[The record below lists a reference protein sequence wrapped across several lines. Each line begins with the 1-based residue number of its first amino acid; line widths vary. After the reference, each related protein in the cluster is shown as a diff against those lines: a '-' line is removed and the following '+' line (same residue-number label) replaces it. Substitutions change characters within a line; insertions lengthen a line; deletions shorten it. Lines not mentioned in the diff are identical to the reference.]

1 MDTKE
6 LSVEQENVTVEVM
19 DEQDENSGIE
29 ADAQPAVDT
38 PSDSYIYKAPGRRTI
53 ALVMV
58 LSFVV
63 PVIIMALAF
72 LKVRISPNG
81 RYTVLIYDMQAQY
94 MPVYASLRYLGK
106 SDHSFLY
113 SFFGSLGNNTLLDY
127 KSYLANPLLWL
138 TVLFPLEQ
146 LPNVLYFIT
155 LFFVGL
161 CGLSFSVFLLFG
173 RKKDR
178 GYRYPLFI
186 LILSWCYALTSFNV
200 AYSMCINWLLEVA
213 LLPIILLGIERML
226 EGKKGAIYVLGLTYA
241 LYNSDQLPYIS
252 GVFSVLYLLYRLPD
266 SHVKKG
272 KVLLRFAINSL
283 LSLGLSCP
291 VFIPM
296 VANILAGRMKTY
308 DPMEGKFFYFP
319 IWESF
324 KQLLSC
330 HYDTIKE
337 AGLPNIFCGSF
348 VPILAI
354 IGLVKGKR
362 TNRERLAAIGILC
375 FFFLSFCIVPLNQFW
390 HGFTEP
396 NAFPVRYA
404 YTFCA
409 FVLILAYDSAAYL
422 YRTVSA
428 PGKIGMCIPA
438 IVVTVTFAELYL
450 NSGYMLTSNNLFLGY
465 KNNMEYQVYLREVS
479 DVMEHVDDDDFYR
492 IGRDITYTSNDGMLW
507 GYNGIEYFSSMFERN
522 TMNLL
527 GMLGYSQN
535 EHMLRDYGGTPL
547 VESLLGVKY
556 KIMNEPGNF
565 WSYDSIY
572 SNNSFDLQLNPDAL
586 SVGFLGDLNG
596 VPADEAGELQD
607 GINDHNSFPL
617 QEYIISDLTGSRAN
631 IYESIDYDIEDFASD
646 EYSRKIR
653 ITFEAD
659 EKKPIWLYC
668 KDTDGVNVFTNKKA
682 EEVPDHVELMIN
694 GNQKYAFMDPLST
707 MCTYIGE
714 FEAGEKV
721 VIEAAS
727 TIWFDDP
734 WIVYC
739 DPAACQKAL
748 DNLKKNEMTVTEH
761 HSGHISGIVNV
772 PEENRALILTLPYM
786 AGYTIKVDD
795 VITDYGAYRDSLVAL
810 PLSVGEHTVD
820 ISFFPPGLKAG
831 LIICA
836 ISMVLTAVILAF
848 PVKSGVEG
856 SVSEH
861 EEM

>member
-1 MDTKE
+1 
-6 LSVEQENVTVEVM
+6 VEQENVAADVMNDQDGNTVV
-19 DEQDENSGIE
+19 E
-29 ADAQPAVDT
+29 AIDQPAT
-38 PSDSYIYKAPGRRTI
+38 EAKSDSYIYEAPDKRTI

-58 LSFVV
+58 LSFVI

-81 RYTVLIYDMQAQY
+81 RFTVLIYDMQAQY

-106 SDHSFLY
+106 TDHSFFY
-113 SFFGSLGNNTLLDY
+113 SFFGALGNNTLLVY
-127 KSYLANPLLWL
+127 KSYFANPLLWL

-161 CGLSFSVFLLFG
+161 CGLSFSTFLFFG

-178 GYRYPLFI
+178 DSKYPLFV
-186 LILSWCYALTSFNV
+186 LVLSCCYALTSFNV
-200 AYSMCINWLLEVA
+200 AYSMCINWLLEVS
-213 LLPIILLGIERML
+213 LLPIILLGIERMI
-226 EGKKGAIYVLGLTYA
+226 EGKKGAIYVLALTYA

-252 GVFSVLYLLYRLPD
+252 GIFATLYLFFRLSD
-266 SHVKKG
+266 AKERKIR
-272 KVLLRFAINSL
+272 VLIRFGVCSL
-283 LSLGLSCP
+283 LSLGLACP
-291 VFIPM
+291 VFVPM
-296 VANILAGRMKTY
+296 IVNIMAGRMKTY
-308 DPMEGKFFYFP
+308 DTMEGKFFYFP

-354 IGLVKGKR
+354 IGLVKGKK
-362 TNRERLAAIGILC
+362 TNRERIVAICILC

-409 FVLILAYDSAAYL
+409 FLLILAYDSAAFL
-422 YRTVSA
+422 YRKVSA
-428 PGKIGMCIPA
+428 PGKIGICVPV
-438 IVVTVTFAELYL
+438 IVLTVTFAELYL
-450 NSGYMLTSNNLFLGY
+450 NSGFMLTSNNLFLGY
-465 KNNMEYQVYLREVS
+465 KTNMEYQLYLREVS
-479 DVMEHVDDDDFYR
+479 DAMGHIDDDDFYR

-522 TMNLL
+522 TMDLL

-556 KIMNEPGNF
+556 KIMNEPENF

-572 SNNSFDLQLNPDAL
+572 KNNSFDLQLNQDAL
-586 SVGFLGDLNG
+586 SLGFLGNQNG
-596 VPADEAGELQD
+596 IPADEVSKLQE
-607 GINDHNSFPL
+607 GINDHNSFAL

-631 IYESIDYDIEDFASD
+631 IYNSIDYDIEDFVSD

-653 ITFEAD
+653 ITFKAD
-659 EKKPIWLYC
+659 EKKPVWLYC
-668 KDTDGVNVFTNKKA
+668 KDTDGVRIFTSEKT
-682 EEVPDHVELMIN
+682 EETVDHVELLIN

-714 FEAGEKV
+714 FEAGEEV

-734 WIVYC
+734 WLVYY
-739 DPAACQKAL
+739 DPAACRKAL
-748 DNLKKNEMTVTEH
+748 DTLKENELTVTEH
-761 HSGHISGIVNV
+761 HSGHISGTINV
-772 PEENRALILTLPYM
+772 PEENRALILTIPYM
-786 AGYTIKVDD
+786 AGYTIKIDD
-795 VITDYGAYRDSLVAL
+795 VITDYGAYGDSLVAI
-810 PLSVGEHTVD
+810 PLSVGEHTVE

-831 LIICA
+831 LITGA
-836 ISMVLTAVILAF
+836 VSLVLSALILLI
-848 PVKSGVEG
+848 PTRKKEDETVDMQQS
-856 SVSEH
+856 
-861 EEM
+861 